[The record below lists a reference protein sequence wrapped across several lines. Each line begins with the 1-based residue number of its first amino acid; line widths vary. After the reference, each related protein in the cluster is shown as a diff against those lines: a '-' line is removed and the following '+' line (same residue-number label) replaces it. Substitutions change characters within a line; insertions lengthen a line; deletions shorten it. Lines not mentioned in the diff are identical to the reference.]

1 MAFHGLS
8 SFRNV
13 SVVLTAFL
21 LPAAALVCYWGLRD
35 GLTTT
40 PAAPVPPATAYV
52 RTGDAIVLPHDEPD
66 PPPGPHRET
75 FQTSCTVC
83 HSTRL
88 PLTQPPF
95 PGKTWAEI
103 VEKMVKSYGAPI
115 SPPDQ
120 AGIVEYLTATHSS
133 DVAIQ
138 KEGR

>member
-1 MAFHGLS
+1 MAFPGLS
-8 SFRNV
+8 SFR
-13 SVVLTAFL
+13 SVAVLLTAFL

-40 PAAPVPPATAYV
+40 PAAPAPPTTPGIP
-52 RTGDAIVLPHDEPD
+52 TGDAIVLPHDEPD
-66 PPPGPHRET
+66 PPPGPHREA

-95 PGKTWAEI
+95 PEKTWTGI
-103 VEKMVKSYGAPI
+103 VEKMVKTYGAPI
-115 SPPDQ
+115 TPADQ

-133 DVAIQ
+133 YAAIQ